1 MKRNKNVFQQFK
13 YAAAVLLG
21 MFFPGTAG
29 FAQNA
34 GILVEPLFGCQY
46 GTLYEYVFANYGT
59 NKSYRKLSQLD
70 WEMKPIFYAGGKADI
85 LYKLFDF
92 SFYGGGFF
100 STKCGETSD
109 SDWLSD
115 SDKDMK
121 TNYSISNNSLKRGG
135 FCGTSFSASFPVL
148 SWLEVSP
155 SVSVD
160 YEYYYFSARDG
171 YGYYGDSQHS
181 KSNTDVSW
189 TDQNAK
195 FYPTGTLAGI
205 DYKRNQFF
213 IWTGI
218 LSRFKPFNF
227 LELSAGIYT
236 SPFSIVDSVDHHF
249 NLTNG
254 KLTNGTFYYDS
265 MYGFF
270 GGWKIDSSVS
280 YLINRHLSVKAAAS
294 WTLLNCIK
302 GCTYK
307 NTSSESGPYAK
318 VSKSYSESGAGGEWW
333 NWTISVI
340 YRPVKAKQNNGRH
353 HTPFYE

>member
-1 MKRNKNVFQQFK
+1 MKRNKKVFQQFK

-21 MFFPGTAG
+21 MFFSGTAG

-34 GILVEPLFGCQY
+34 AISVEPLFGSQY
-46 GTLYEYVFANYGT
+46 GTLNEYVFADYGT
-59 NKSYRKLSQLD
+59 DKSNRKLSQLD
-70 WEMKPIFYAGGKADI
+70 WETKPVFYAGGKADVF
-85 LYKLFDF
+85 YKLFDF

-100 STKCGETSD
+100 STKSGKMYD
-109 SDWLSD
+109 SDWLSA
-115 SDKDMK
+115 SDKNIK
-121 TNYSISNNSLKRGG
+121 TNYSISKNSLNKGG
-135 FCGTSFSASFPVL
+135 FCGTSFSASFPLL

-155 SVSVD
+155 SISVD

-218 LSRFKPFNF
+218 LSKFKPFNF

-249 NLTNG
+249 
-254 KLTNGTFYYDS
+254 KKAFYYDS

-270 GGWKIDSSVS
+270 SGWKINSSVS
-280 YLINRHLSVKAAAS
+280 FYINSHFSVKAAAS

-302 GCTYK
+302 GCTYE

-318 VSKSYSESGAGGEWW
+318 VSKSNSESGAGGEWW